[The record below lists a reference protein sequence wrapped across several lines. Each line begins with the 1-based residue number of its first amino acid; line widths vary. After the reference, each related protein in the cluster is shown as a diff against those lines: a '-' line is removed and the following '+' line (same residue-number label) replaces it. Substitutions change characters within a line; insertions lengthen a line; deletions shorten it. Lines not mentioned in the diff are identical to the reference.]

1 MMGLSIIFDR
11 LVHWQT
17 DDSFVAIDG

>member
-17 DDSFVAIDG
+17 DDSFLVVDG